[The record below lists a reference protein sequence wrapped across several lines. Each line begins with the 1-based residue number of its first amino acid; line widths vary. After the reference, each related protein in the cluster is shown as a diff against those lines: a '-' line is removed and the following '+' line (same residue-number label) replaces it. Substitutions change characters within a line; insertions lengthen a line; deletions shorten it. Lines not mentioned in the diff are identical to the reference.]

1 MIKSGI
7 AFKRIVQ
14 MMGCVWVTLCLSVLV
29 SPVRATII
37 VGEIDWNTPETSSTF
52 SSQYGSTVVDYP
64 STGGS
69 PSTGGWMRIEFPET
83 TSEPGTDWYDVLRV
97 PATNLFTG
105 SWDTQMWVQF
115 DFWQSNLVAGAV
127 QIRWGT
133 TNAGAG
139 VWRSPVTIP
148 SGLDTWTTVASSFN
162 NWQNW
167 QYPGATEAQYL
178 ADLQNIDWVGVYIFR
193 NTGDEQIYGIDNFRL
208 MIPEPAELLML
219 VSAVLASGLSARRRR
234 RRKYPG

>member
-1 MIKSGI
+1 MTAAWLAVFLMIFILPAS
-7 AFKRIVQ
+7 
-14 MMGCVWVTLCLSVLV
+14 
-29 SPVRATII
+29 ATVIM
-37 VGEIDWNTPETSSTF
+37 GEIDWNPPDPSSTF

-64 STGGS
+64 TTGGN
-69 PSTGGWMRIEFPET
+69 PSDGGWMRIQFPET
-83 TSEPGTDWYDVLRV
+83 TSEPGPDWYDVLYV

-105 SWDTQMWVQF
+105 QWITQMWVQF
-115 DFWQSNLVAGAV
+115 DFWQSNLVAGAL

-148 SGLDTWTTVASSFN
+148 SGLDTWTTVAQSFQS
-162 NWQNW
+162 WQSW
-167 QYPGATEAQYL
+167 QYPGSTEAQYL

-208 MIPEPAELLML
+208 MIPEPAELFLL
-219 VSAVLASGLSARRRR
+219 VSVVAASGLSGRR
-234 RRKYPG
+234 RRKRKLAG